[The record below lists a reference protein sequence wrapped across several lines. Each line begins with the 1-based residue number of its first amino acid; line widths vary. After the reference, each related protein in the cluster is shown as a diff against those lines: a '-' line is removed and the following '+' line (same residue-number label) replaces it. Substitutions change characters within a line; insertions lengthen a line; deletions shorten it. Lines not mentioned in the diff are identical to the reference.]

1 MEESFDTQ
9 KLLTLRKVTRAVSD
23 LLRAQMKEYLSTLA
37 PLLRPR
43 TVLGDYVQTSTKE
56 TTRGSDKAFKELQSL
71 YEQIAR
77 TKPFNI
83 TAELKPP
90 VEIINTALEMTP
102 MEYEHE
108 ASTGQESKSVIVT
121 SPLKWVLSYSGFS
134 PKRLRETLAGRQR
147 DHEKVKE
154 FLLHYLVM
162 HVVVSNQTGV
172 TQILDALHFPVTSEH
187 SPDFGE
193 LPITCISSSIST
205 LRPPDNVIIEST
217 EIAGRD
223 AFEEV
228 INLED
233 IQKMRNPLK
242 DQLIGLVKNHGEH
255 LLPDS

>member
-9 KLLTLRKVTRAVSD
+9 RLLTLRKVTRAVSD
-23 LLRAQMKEYLSTLA
+23 LLRTQMKEYLSTLA

-56 TTRGSDKAFKELQSL
+56 TTRGSDKAFKELQGL
-71 YEQIAR
+71 YDQIAR
-77 TKPFNI
+77 SKPFNV

-102 MEYEHE
+102 LEYEHQ
-108 ASTGQESKSVIVT
+108 ATTGQESKSVVVT

-134 PKRLRETLAGRQR
+134 PNSLREMLAGRQR

-154 FLLHYLVM
+154 FLVHYLVM
-162 HVVVSNQTGV
+162 HIVVSNQTGV
-172 TQILDALHFPVTSEH
+172 TQILNALHFPVTTER

-233 IQKMRNPLK
+233 IKKLRNPFK
-242 DQLIGLVKNHGEH
+242 DRLTELVNSHGEN
-255 LLPDS
+255 LLPE